1 MWDWDGRNPRT
12 EQHLKILLYTSPGMS
27 PSVILLSFR
36 TGMSPSKTSWLTISF
51 PSVNAILA
59 TAFFRCWHWMV
70 MFTGWSAIITSL
82 HLLKIC
88 NLSIQSTLLT
98 LSWVVRIFDP
108 IFQETLSRI
117 TLRSR
122 NFLPNFVLFRAIQR
136 RSEVLVY
143 HRVQLSYICAYC
155 VVPCSRHCDYGWG
168 G

>member
-1 MWDWDGRNPRT
+1 MPYLQ
-12 EQHLKILLYTSPGMS
+12 QHFSGAGTGWLCLPGGAQSSRPSTYTRF
-27 PSVILLSFR
+27 V
-36 TGMSPSKTSWLTISF
+36 TCPSKAPCSLS
-51 PSVNAILA
+51 SV
-59 TAFFRCWHWMV
+59 
-70 MFTGWSAIITSL
+70 
-82 HLLKIC
+82 
-88 NLSIQSTLLT
+88 